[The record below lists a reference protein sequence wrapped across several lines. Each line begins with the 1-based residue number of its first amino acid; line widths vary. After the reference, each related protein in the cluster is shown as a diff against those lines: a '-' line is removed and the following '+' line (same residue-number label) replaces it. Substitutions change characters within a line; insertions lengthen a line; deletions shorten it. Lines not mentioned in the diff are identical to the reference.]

1 MDMNK
6 DEFLGKLFLKTT
18 ETFLFQ
24 KPQGQLYSVMSTL
37 MIQTLSARS
46 LDRSLEAPSP
56 RIAPRAPPPPSH
68 THRRDDGA
76 QQPLSG
82 VRLCGTR
89 RGGTRSAQRWG
100 RGRGRGCRPAA
111 RSPCARLAAAPETM
125 AARAVFQAQA
135 AAVPALWLRSVSRV
149 GRAERPVTSGRASG
163 EPRFR

>member
-1 MDMNK
+1 MN
-6 DEFLGKLFLKTT
+6 FFFKLFLKTT

-37 MIQTLSARS
+37 MIQTLSARFWID
-46 LDRSLEAPSP
+46 LWK
-56 RIAPRAPPPPSH
+56 PPPPGSRPTPAPASG
-68 THRRDDGA
+68 THLLLDGA
-76 QQPLSG
+76 QQPLSR

-111 RSPCARLAAAPETM
+111 RSPCARLAAAPEAM
-125 AARAVFQAQA
+125 AARAAFQAQA

-149 GRAERPVTSGRASG
+149 GSSTKNFMKRQFINA
-163 EPRFR
+163 

>member
-24 KPQGQLYSVMSTL
+24 TPQGQLYSVMSTL

-56 RIAPRAPPPPSH
+56 RIAPRAPAPASD
-68 THRRDDGA
+68 TH
-76 QQPLSG
+76 L
-82 VRLCGTR
+82 
-89 RGGTRSAQRWG
+89 
-100 RGRGRGCRPAA
+100 RPAA